1 MAKDTSTF
9 DGGHPIVCA
18 VAEVR
23 ASVGAA
29 IEASTWSMSDDE
41 VQESAL
47 ALARLEAQV
56 AELGRRV
63 LGEVDRRDL
72 AENLGA
78 STTANW
84 LAHATKLTRTEAH
97 ARVRQAKA
105 LDRREQ
111 TRVALA
117 AGGLHLEQASAITHA
132 VDKLPEEECP
142 AETQALVEKTLI
154 SYASEFDAKTLRIL
168 GRRVWEVI
176 DPEAAE
182 AHEAELLAKEE
193 DAAAAATKLS
203 MHNDGSGAVR
213 GRFTIP
219 ALQAA
224 MFKKLLLAFA
234 APKHQQSTEDPT
246 PAEAPSA
253 KKLGEAFCE
262 MIESYPTDT
271 APRAGGVSATA
282 VIHLDHDTLMGG
294 LKAAHLDTGEPV
306 SPGQARRMACE
317 AGLVPVVLNGQSQV
331 LDLGRLKR
339 LFSRSQRIAA
349 GIAHPTCQAA
359 TCDWPSGMCHLH
371 HLDPWHH
378 GGRTDLRRAA
388 VLCPRHHALIH
399 HPGYDHEH
407 RADGSI
413 TFHRR
418 T

>member
-9 DGGHPIVCA
+9 DGGHPIA
-18 VAEVR
+18 
-23 ASVGAA
+23 GAA
-29 IEASTWSMSDDE
+29 RRIEAELDALVETSTWSMAEAE
-41 VQESAL
+41 VGDAAL
-47 ALARLEAQV
+47 LLARLEWRV

-63 LGEVDRRDL
+63 LGEADRRDIA
-72 AENLGA
+72 AEKGGT
-78 STTANW
+78 STANW
-84 LAHATKLTRTEAH
+84 LAHESKLTRTEAH

-105 LDRREQ
+105 LDHREA
-111 TRVALA
+111 TRSALA
-117 AGGLHLEQASAITHA
+117 GGGLHLEQANAITHA
-132 VDKLPEEECP
+132 VDKLPVEKCP
-142 AETQALVEKTLI
+142 PETQALVEKTLI
-154 SYASEFDAKTLRIL
+154 THAEEFDAKALRIL
-168 GRRVWEVI
+168 GRRVWEI
-176 DPEAAE
+176 LDPAAAE

-203 MHNDGSGAVR
+203 MHDDGSGAVR

-234 APKHQQSTEDPT
+234 APKHQASTEDPT
-246 PAEAPSA
+246 PAETPSA

-262 MIESYPTDT
+262 MIESYPTDD

-282 VIHLDHDTLMGG
+282 VIHLDHDTLLGG

-317 AGLVPVVLNGQSQV
+317 AGLVPAVLNGQSQV

-371 HLDPWHH
+371 HLDPWHL
-378 GGRTDLRRAA
+378 GGKTDLRRAA
-388 VLCPRHHALIH
+388 VLCPRHHTLIH
-399 HPGYDHEH
+399 HPDYDHEH